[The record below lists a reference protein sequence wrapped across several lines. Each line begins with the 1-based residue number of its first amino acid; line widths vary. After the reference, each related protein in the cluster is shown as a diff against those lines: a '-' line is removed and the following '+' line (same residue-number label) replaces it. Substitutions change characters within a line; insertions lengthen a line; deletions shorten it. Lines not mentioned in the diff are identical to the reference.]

1 MALAAASGAAQVQ
14 FSGVVP
20 AYIAGTLV
28 TLANPVYYSETVTS
42 AGVTVGS
49 KATLVMT
56 FSGLR
61 ILRIFSGLA
70 MATVLTTSPSFG

>member
-42 AGVTVGS
+42 AGVTVGG
-49 KATLVMT
+49 TLLECLCREKPCKGW
-56 FSGLR
+56 GLC
-61 ILRIFSGLA
+61 L
-70 MATVLTTSPSFG
+70 